1 MRERI
6 NTAVK
11 EAMKA
16 GNKRRTSTLRL
27 VNAAIKDRDIAAR
40 VDDAGQSTGRDK
52 IEDGEILSLLQKM
65 VKQRRESIT
74 TYASAGRDDLVQQE
88 AEEITIIEEFL
99 PQQMGE
105 AEMAAA
111 VKAVVD
117 DIGAAGLKDM
127 GRTMTALKER
137 FAGQMDFAKA
147 SAIVK
152 AALA

>member
-74 TYASAGRDDLVQQE
+74 TYTSAGRDDLVQQE

-111 VKAVVD
+111 VKSVVD

>member
-1 MRERI
+1 MREQI

>member
-99 PQQMGE
+99 PQQMGD
-105 AEMAAA
+105 AEMTAA